1 MDKVEIKYKTN
12 FFSKEKTVVFDE
24 HSISLWCNQKKVMQF
39 EKESIKSM
47 RFGIKWITGFEFTVG
62 RIYCFD
68 ILNDKKKVM
77 KIRIKTFYGINKKS
91 LNDKYSLLIDHLF
104 DFHYEERVKSN
115 LNEFYDGNDVEIAQV
130 VYNQSGVC
138 LNTKNK
144 AEMIEWGDLFSKS
157 YFDYY
162 ALASVKNPTIYRTFN
177 YLKEW
182 DAVLIYSFTKSVL
195 EIMKNQSEE

>member
-1 MDKVEIKYKTN
+1 
-12 FFSKEKTVVFDE
+12 
-24 HSISLWCNQKKVMQF
+24 
-39 EKESIKSM
+39 M

-138 LNTKNK
+138 LDAKNK

-195 EIMKNQSEE
+195 EIMKNKSEE